1 MKLPKPDIIAI
12 RAHDMHHG
20 LSLKTGGLLPR
31 VKTTRIVGACAQLS
45 TVIKDQEIIE
55 NYEQL
60 EAAAGEIGIDELLL
74 ERCLKDLEEVEF
86 VRLKKSGEE
95 IKRIDVKVPLLDGIY
110 GRLGEL
116 WVARKPTDFEQVGI
130 GILDEIATMP
140 QKATDIQ
147 KRYGLSVKDMEALRD
162 LGTAGSYLGA
172 YKSRKDGEEVWYSPL
187 HWDEKPEQIM
197 KLAGKYPA
205 HEISEAFKKVRDYQG
220 KPSDDLKAGSLT
232 DAIALGCLPTCAV
245 KSTAGKKQF
254 VFTPVANVGL
264 KEKSILTKA
273 RALLACVR
281 YGENF
286 GSITRIKDP
295 NVLLGALKVKGYL
308 RPHSEI
314 LRQYETL
321 RDLGVGR
328 IERDTVHSDRYWF
341 HLIDNT
347 ENKKALDLAIQMLQ
361 IGDVAREVA
370 GADKARQL
378 LLPGVFE
385 HPTVVRAG
393 HMTKERIAY
402 SAKTVEVV
410 NDLIRG
416 VSSDLIGK

>member
-1 MKLPKPDIIAI
+1 VKLPKPDIIAI

-20 LSLKTGGLLPR
+20 LSLKTGGLLSR

-45 TVIKDQEIIE
+45 TVIKDQEVIE
-55 NYEQL
+55 NYSQL

-86 VRLKKSGEE
+86 VRLKKSGDE
-95 IKRIDVKVPLLDGIY
+95 ITRIDVKVPLLDGIY

-116 WVARKPTDFEQVGI
+116 WVARKPSEFEQVGI
-130 GILDEIATMP
+130 GILDEVATMP

-147 KRYGLSVKDMEALRD
+147 ERYGLSLNDMGALKD
-162 LGTAGSYLGA
+162 LGTAGSYLGT
-172 YKSRKDGEEVWYSPL
+172 YTSRKDGEEVWYSPL
-187 HWDEKPEQIM
+187 HWDEKPEQM
-197 KLAGKYPA
+197 MRLADKYPS
-205 HEISEAFKKVRDYQG
+205 HGISEVFQTVRDYQG
-220 KPSDDLKAGSLT
+220 KPSDDLKDGLLT

-254 VFTPVANVGL
+254 VFTPIANVGL

-273 RALLACVR
+273 RALLSCVR

-295 NVLLGALKVKGYL
+295 SVLLAALKVRGYL
-308 RPHSEI
+308 RPHTEI

-328 IERDTVHSDRYWF
+328 IARDSAHSDRYWF
-341 HLIDNT
+341 HLIDNA
-347 ENKKALDLAIQMLQ
+347 ENKKALELAIQMLQ
-361 IGDVAREVA
+361 IGDVAREVS
-370 GADKARQL
+370 GAEKARQL

-385 HPTVVRAG
+385 HPTAVRAG
-393 HMTKERIAY
+393 HMTKERITL
-402 SAKTVEVV
+402 SLKTVEVV

-416 VSSDLIGK
+416 VSSDLISK